1 VLLQVVKRLTGMAS
15 REESGLF
22 ELYKQVCMDDGA
34 VAVTCTQSLR
44 LQVEI
49 PSKLKALI
57 EKLEGEHDDSD

>member
-1 VLLQVVKRLTGMAS
+1 MMGPWLLLVPNRFV
-15 REESGLF
+15 
-22 ELYKQVCMDDGA
+22 DDGA

-57 EKLEGEHDDSD
+57 EKLEGEHDDAD

>member
-1 VLLQVVKRLTGMAS
+1 MAS

-22 ELYKQVCMDDGA
+22 ELYKQVCTDDGA

-57 EKLEGEHDDSD
+57 EKLEGEHDDAD